1 MGARILIVE
10 DNEHDLA
17 LVRFLL
23 DAFGH
28 QPLRA
33 QGGREGVELAKQE
46 GPDLIL
52 MDIRMPL
59 VDGFE
64 ATRMIRAEP
73 ELAGTPIVALT
84 ILGSSM
90 EREAALRAGF
100 DGVIVKP
107 IVPESFVGEVD
118 AYIPTALRSGGSD
131 RAAGRT

>member
-33 QGGREGVELAKQE
+33 QGGREGVELAKRE
-46 GPDLIL
+46 RPDLIL
-52 MDIRMPL
+52 MDILMPL
-59 VDGFE
+59 IDGFE
-64 ATRMIRAEP
+64 AMRLIRAEP
-73 ELAGTPIVALT
+73 DLAETPIVALT
-84 ILGSSM
+84 TLGSSM